1 MEIERREMMKLTP
14 KAREAYKAGVADG
27 AVTCSIEKLIAT
39 VLAQEVVSYCSKKGT
54 YTFDHFDVEYMVE
67 GLPLVKR
74 LKKELEQLE
83 EENEELQSLLMD
95 ARAHTRRQ
103 SDIIDSLI
111 HNPER

>member
-1 MEIERREMMKLTP
+1 
-14 KAREAYKAGVADG
+14 
-27 AVTCSIEKLIAT
+27 
-39 VLAQEVVSYCSKKGT
+39 
-54 YTFDHFDVEYMVE
+54 MVE